1 MANAELSLDKAVE
14 DATKANSGYRPD
26 FRENHKEKK
35 PLTLHEGAPSYGRN
49 NELYILHGLSG
60 SRKGLPLL
68 CVSRRHSS
76 ALTPRTQNSKGHE
89 KFLDKRNNS
98 PHASKSDTPKQQPG
112 Q

>member
-49 NELYILHGLSG
+49 NELYIVHGLSG

-68 CVSRRHSS
+68 CLSRWLRQRDP
-76 ALTPRTQNSKGHE
+76 ALLRLLELIRQADYTDN
-89 KFLDKRNNS
+89 KFLPSNGY
-98 PHASKSDTPKQQPG
+98 AI
-112 Q
+112 

>member
-14 DATKANSGYRPD
+14 DATKANSGYWPD

-68 CVSRRHSS
+68 CLSRWLGQRDR
-76 ALTPRTQNSKGHE
+76 ALLRLAELIREADSEDNKFRRVKGFGIE
-89 KFLDKRNNS
+89 QFFK
-98 PHASKSDTPKQQPG
+98 G
-112 Q
+112 